1 MPGDTCVLSGSGSQP
16 GTHKEVEM
24 SFPAGSGQI
33 QVLSGIPAPPPPP
46 AVSLGVSSSLSWVYG
61 CSGTCPHR
69 GSCGGP
75 SLIWAHLA
83 GTWALADCWW
93 WF

>member
-46 AVSLGVSSSLSWVYG
+46 AVSLGSHPVSLG
-61 CSGTCPHR
+61 FMD
-69 GSCGGP
+69 
-75 SLIWAHLA
+75 
-83 GTWALADCWW
+83 ALGHVHTGVPVGD
-93 WF
+93 